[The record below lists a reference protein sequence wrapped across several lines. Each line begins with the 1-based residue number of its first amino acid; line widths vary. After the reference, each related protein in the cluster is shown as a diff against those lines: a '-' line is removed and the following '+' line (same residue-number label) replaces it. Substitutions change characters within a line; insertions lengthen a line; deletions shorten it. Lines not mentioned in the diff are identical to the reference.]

1 MGVYPSNRRLNRNR
15 RLNPNSFFFFS
26 FFFIFYYL
34 SVLSSSPSSTKK
46 LSLPTAVFLLN
57 VKMKKFTLIMM
68 LVVTF
73 SLTQIC
79 VGCVVTTCTNNKCV
93 GNGRRQHQVAEMGDK
108 STPTTP
114 PIILKKK

>member
-15 RLNPNSFFFFS
+15 RLNPNSFFFFH
-26 FFFIFYYL
+26 FIFYYL

-46 LSLPTAVFLLN
+46 LSLPTAVFLLK
-57 VKMKKFTLIMM
+57 VKMKKFTLILM
-68 LVVTF
+68 LAVTF

-79 VGCVVTTCTNNKCV
+79 VGCAGTRSRCSNNKCIR
-93 GNGRRQHQVAEMGDK
+93 NGRRQHQVAQMGDK

-114 PIILKKK
+114 PINLKKT